1 MKLLR
6 LVPGAL
12 LLVCL
17 TQVLPAFECDGIP
30 VARGEEITAEL
41 VSSGLSSPIDI
52 QAAPGDPSRL
62 YVVEQRGRIRIIN
75 LASGSLASTPFL
87 DITSRVRS
95 GGERG
100 LLGLAFHPDF
110 QQNRYFFVNYTNSSG
125 TSVIARYRASSP
137 TSTNINTQVILMNV
151 SQPYS

>member
-6 LVPGAL
+6 LLPGVL
-12 LLVCL
+12 LLVGL

-30 VARGEEITAEL
+30 TARGEEITAEL
-41 VSSGLSSPIDI
+41 VTSGLSSPVDI

-110 QQNRYFFVNYTNSSG
+110 QQNRYFFVNYATG
-125 TSVIARYRASSP
+125 RAP
-137 TSTNINTQVILMNV
+137 PPRRT
-151 SQPYS
+151 